1 MTTSSDAVLG
11 IDIGGIGTKVA
22 LLDSDGTLL
31 GHDRAPTPQGGA
43 AMADVAARLGS
54 ELARAHHRTVVAAG
68 AGVAGVVEGGVVV
81 AASSS
86 FSGWTGFPVL
96 AAFEERLQVPVVVD
110 NDVNAFLV
118 GEVRLGAARGARDAL
133 GIALGTG
140 VGGALWL
147 DGELYNGP
155 RGAAGEIGHMPGFG
169 EEPCTC
175 GQKGHLETLAS
186 GRGIA
191 RRYAALG
198 GAPVTNGAQEV
209 AARARAGDP
218 VAAGVFTD
226 AGAGVARAAL
236 VVAAILDVVEVVVGG
251 GVAGAAD
258 LLRPGIEE
266 VVAAEPPV
274 SGRPL
279 QVRFAALGP
288 AAASVG
294 AATMAGSVPRIPA

>member
-1 MTTSSDAVLG
+1 MTTSGDAVLG
-11 IDIGGIGTKVA
+11 IDIGGIGTKVS

-31 GHDRAPTPQGGA
+31 GHDRAPTPRGGA
-43 AMADVAARLGS
+43 AMAETAAQLGLD
-54 ELARAHHRTVVAAG
+54 LARTHRRTVVAAG
-68 AGVAGVVEGGVVV
+68 AGVAGVVDDGVIV

-86 FSGWTGFPVL
+86 FSGWIGFPVR
-96 AAFEERLQVPVVVD
+96 AAFEERLQVPVEVD

-147 DGELYNGP
+147 DGELYHGP

-191 RRYAALG
+191 HRYAALG
-198 GAPVTNGAQEV
+198 GAPLTQGAQEV
-209 AARARAGDP
+209 ATRARAGDDLA
-218 VAAGVFTD
+218 VRVFHE

-236 VVAAILDVVEVVVGG
+236 VVAAVLDVVDVVVGG
-251 GVAGAAD
+251 GVAEAAD
-258 LLRPGIEE
+258 LLTPGIEQLI
-266 VVAAEPPV
+266 AAEPPV
-274 SGRPL
+274 SGRPME
-279 QVRFAALGP
+279 VSFATLGP

-294 AATMAGSVPRIPA
+294 AATMAESLRQIRV

>member
-1 MTTSSDAVLG
+1 MLG
-11 IDIGGIGTKVA
+11 IDIGGIGTKVS

-31 GHDRAPTPQGGA
+31 GHDHAPTPQGGA
-43 AMADVAARLGS
+43 AMADVAAQLGM
-54 ELARAHHRTVVAAG
+54 ELARVHQRTLIAAG
-68 AGVAGVVEGGVVV
+68 AGVAGVVEDGVIV

-96 AAFEERLQVPVVVD
+96 SAFEERLQVPVVVD

-118 GEVRLGAARGARDAL
+118 GEVRLGALRGTRNAL

-147 DGELYNGP
+147 NGSLYNGP

-169 EEPCTC
+169 AEPCTC
-175 GQKGHLETLAS
+175 GQTGHLETLAS

-191 RRYAALG
+191 RRYQERVGEPLTG
-198 GAPVTNGAQEV
+198 GAKEV
-209 AARARAGDP
+209 AARARAGDAL
-218 VAAGVFTD
+218 AASVFKD
-226 AGAGVARAAL
+226 AGIGVGRAAL
-236 VVAAILDVVEVVVGG
+236 IVAAILDVVDVVIGG

-258 LLRPGIEE
+258 LLRPGIDEF
-266 VVAAEPPV
+266 VAAEPPV

-279 QVRFAALGP
+279 EVRFAELGP

-294 AATMAGSVPRIPA
+294 AATMAEPVVRLPV